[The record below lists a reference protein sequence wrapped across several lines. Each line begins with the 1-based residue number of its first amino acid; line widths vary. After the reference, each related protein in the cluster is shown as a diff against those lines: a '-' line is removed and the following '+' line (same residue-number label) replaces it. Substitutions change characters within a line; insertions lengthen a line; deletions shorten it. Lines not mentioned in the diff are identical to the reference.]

1 MAKTRLFD
9 PNPSGLIEHD
19 HNNDGIDRR
28 GFLKCMAW
36 AGTGALCVIQGGVL
50 KSFALGSGM
59 GSERESHKKGELTF
73 VQIMGADPL
82 ADARI
87 LLSRQLLLSRS
98 SALFV
103 PTKPYGRTHARN
115 HRASSAARRAPLD
128 AARSSVRTLQRQL
141 ALHGLLFVLI
151 RQAVRITIAGHRI
164 RTSTESFAMTAQA
177 AFYFDSAHMIHAWQ
191 TACGVT
197 PSAYRSIATLSARGR

>member
-1 MAKTRLFD
+1 MHIISANLNKRGAALTLPTKDCRPPLAPGRRNSSATTNEARL
-9 PNPSGLIEHD
+9 
-19 HNNDGIDRR
+19 
-28 GFLKCMAW
+28 A
-36 AGTGALCVIQGGVL
+36 
-50 KSFALGSGM
+50 
-59 GSERESHKKGELTF
+59 ELTF

-128 AARSSVRTLQRQL
+128 AVRSSVRTLQRQL
-141 ALHGLLFVLI
+141 ALHRLLFVLI